1 MSPTT
6 GAPGTIRHPDVSEIS
21 DLTEGLLSPSRSAE
35 VRRHLTDCPL
45 CEDVRASLE
54 EIRGLLGTLP
64 GPARMPADIA
74 GRIDAALAAEALLDR
89 TAPGARETRAG
100 GDTTGAGGT
109 EAADAAAPDVSRETP
124 AATPGPRVPRTAPAG
139 HAGGST
145 GPGRARVRAR
155 RRMAALG
162 TLAAAAVCV
171 LGIYLS
177 GGFPA
182 SDSIHDTAT
191 KETARS
197 AGSAQAAAPL
207 GTFTEQGL
215 PESVRQLLGTA
226 APKAEQPKAPE
237 PKAEEPGEAT
247 TFGLEGTTP
256 GLTAPED
263 RSAQSRG
270 PGVPQCVRAGTG
282 RAEPPL
288 AAERGTFQ
296 GTEVYLLVLPHPG
309 DPARVD
315 AYVLDSTCEN
325 NPGTATGAPLL
336 KGTYPRS

>member
-1 MSPTT
+1 MSPATD
-6 GAPGTIRHPDVSEIS
+6 APGTIRHPDVSEIS

-89 TAPGARETRAG
+89 TAPEAPEPRTGTGTAETSPTAKAAG
-100 GDTTGAGGT
+100 TAST
-109 EAADAAAPDVSRETP
+109 PDVSRETSP
-124 AATPGPRVPRTAPAG
+124 ATTGARTPRTAPAG

-145 GPGRARVRAR
+145 GPGRGRARAR

-162 TLAAAAVCV
+162 ALAAAAACV

-177 GGFPA
+177 GGFP
-182 SDSIHDTAT
+182 SPTGGHDAAT

-197 AGSAQAAAPL
+197 ASSDRAAAPVSA
-207 GTFTEQGL
+207 FTEEGL
-215 PESVRQLLGTA
+215 PTNVRQLLGGA
-226 APKAEQPKAPE
+226 APQAD
-237 PKAEEPGEAT
+237 PGETT

-263 RSAQSRG
+263 RSATGRA
-270 PGVPQCVRAGTG
+270 PGVPQCVQAGTG

-288 AAERGTFQ
+288 AAERGTFK
-296 GTEVYLLVLPHPG
+296 GSEVYLVVLPHPG

-315 AYVLDSTCEN
+315 AYLVESTCEN
-325 NPGTATGAPLL
+325 TPGAAAGAPLL
-336 KGTYPRS
+336 KATYPRP